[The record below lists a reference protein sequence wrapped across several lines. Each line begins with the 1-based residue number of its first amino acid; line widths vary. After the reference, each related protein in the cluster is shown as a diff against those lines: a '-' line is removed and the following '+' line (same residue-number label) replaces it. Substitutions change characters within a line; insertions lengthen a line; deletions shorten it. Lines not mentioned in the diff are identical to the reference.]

1 MDNEEIEIILD
12 EDEEKELIEKQ
23 NNKNKKKK
31 ENKKKKLTKGQ
42 KIFLLCNIFIIIG
55 IIAFYGYR
63 LIHYYKI
70 EHAEPE
76 KITLKDKLTKMDNI
90 VYKDDGLYEK
100 DHKYYFKGTNVNNYL
115 FYQGR
120 IYRIISI
127 DNGIKIINNDIL
139 TNLVWQKEIGNY
151 EKSMIHNWLSKYI
164 DTIDTKDL
172 LETTWCDN
180 KIDINNYQ
188 CNNTYKDKIG
198 LLSTEEYLKAGGKN
212 SYLNNGDFF
221 WTINYDNDGN
231 AYYINNEGSI
241 NNINKTDDNYFSY
254 GIRDV
259 LVLKEDVPYLNGD
272 GSLET
277 PYTINEDMKELLKD
291 NNIMS
296 YVTYKDYLF
305 RIIDKDDKGTTL
317 ILDDTLE
324 DEKNYNEI
332 DKYLNEFKKS
342 LNEKDLVEQDVITN
356 EYNFNNNYDY
366 TKVIKT
372 EKKLIRIPHIGE
384 IMFTSGNNF
393 WLNTITDSKQGLIYT
408 VDESKMFFADLKNNK
423 HLVKP
428 IIKLRSDIEVS
439 GGLGSIDIPLII
451 EDEGE

>member
-23 NNKNKKKK
+23 NQNNQKKK
-31 ENKKKKLTKGQ
+31 EKKKLTKGQ

-63 LIHYYKI
+63 LVHYYKI

-100 DHKYYFKGTNVNNYL
+100 DHKYYYKGTDVNNYL

-151 EKSMIHNWLSKYI
+151 EKSIIHNWLNKYI
-164 DTIDTKDL
+164 DTLDTKDL

-198 LLSTEEYLKAGGKN
+198 LLTTEEYLKAGGKN

-241 NNINKTDDNYFSY
+241 NNINKTDDTYFSY

-259 LVLKEDVPYLNGD
+259 LVLKEDVPYLNGN
-272 GSLET
+272 GSIDS
-277 PYTINEDMKELLKD
+277 PYTINEDVKELLKD

-317 ILDDTLE
+317 ILDETLE

-332 DKYLNEFKKS
+332 DKYLNEFKKT

-366 TKVIKT
+366 TKATKK

-384 IMFTSGNNF
+384 IMFTSGNNY
-393 WLNTITDSKQGLIYT
+393 WLNTISDSKLGLIYT
-408 VDESKMFFADLKNNK
+408 IDESKMFFADLKNNK

-439 GGLGSIDIPLII
+439 GGLGSQDIPLII

>member
-1 MDNEEIEIILD
+1 
-12 EDEEKELIEKQ
+12 
-23 NNKNKKKK
+23 
-31 ENKKKKLTKGQ
+31 
-42 KIFLLCNIFIIIG
+42 
-55 IIAFYGYR
+55 
-63 LIHYYKI
+63 
-70 EHAEPE
+70 
-76 KITLKDKLTKMDNI
+76 MDNI

-100 DHKYYFKGTNVNNYL
+100 DHKYYFKGSNVNNYL

-164 DTIDTKDL
+164 DTLDTKDL

-180 KIDINNYQ
+180 QIDINNYQ

-259 LVLKEDVPYLNGD
+259 LVLKEDVSYLNGD

-305 RIIDKDDKGTTL
+305 RIIDKDEKGTML
-317 ILDDTLE
+317 ILDENLE

-393 WLNTITDSKQGLIYT
+393 WLNTISDSKQGLIYT

>member
-221 WTINYDNDGN
+221 W
-231 AYYINNEGSI
+231 
-241 NNINKTDDNYFSY
+241 KTDDNYFSY

-393 WLNTITDSKQGLIYT
+393 WLNTISDSKQGLIYT

>member
-23 NNKNKKKK
+23 NQNNQKKK
-31 ENKKKKLTKGQ
+31 EKKKLTKGQ

-63 LIHYYKI
+63 LVHYYKI

-100 DHKYYFKGTNVNNYL
+100 DHKYYFKGTDVNNYL

-151 EKSMIHNWLSKYI
+151 EKSIIHNWLNKYI
-164 DTIDTKDL
+164 DTLDTKDL

-198 LLSTEEYLKAGGKN
+198 LLTTEEYLKAGGKN

-241 NNINKTDDNYFSY
+241 NNINKTDDTYFSY

-259 LVLKEDVPYLNGD
+259 LVLKEDVPYLNGN
-272 GSLET
+272 GSMDS
-277 PYTINEDMKELLKD
+277 PYTINEDVKELLKD

-317 ILDDTLE
+317 ILDETLE

-332 DKYLNEFKKS
+332 DKYLNEFKKT
-342 LNEKDLVEQDVITN
+342 LDEKDLVEQDVITN

-366 TKVIKT
+366 TKVTKK

-384 IMFTSGNNF
+384 IMFTSGNNY
-393 WLNTITDSKQGLIYT
+393 WLNTISDSKLGLIYT
-408 VDESKMFFADLKNNK
+408 IDESKMFFADLKNNK

-428 IIKLRSDIEVS
+428 IIKLRSGIEVS
-439 GGLGSIDIPLII
+439 GGLGSMDIPLII